1 MEGGGKVGEGGR
13 LAWLLTALSKKGT
26 AAETTGQGADAGRT
40 PSTEP
45 VRQSGSPGR
54 EVLRVKEEDAET
66 LYRQPDEG
74 VRGAHLSALPSV
86 RG

>member
-1 MEGGGKVGEGGR
+1 MTSKVWKVEEGEWGR

-45 VRQSGSPGR
+45 C
-54 EVLRVKEEDAET
+54 ET
-66 LYRQPDEG
+66 EWQPRK
-74 VRGAHLSALPSV
+74 RGAEGEEGG
-86 RG
+86 RR